1 MAKLSGKSRAA
12 KEAVASVIVVGASTI
27 TTEPSSPSAEPLPP
41 PLERATVN
49 RTRKGSMRRST
60 NIPKKHANPA
70 SAGTTASLGKRK
82 QEDTTQLPNKRPRR
96 KNPDMGPAIV
106 ESGEDNDVDPAVLNV
121 MNEFSKS
128 KTRSASRTETPKIEV
143 RLRSSKDMGDHY
155 ALPPRRR
162 VKPIPPTVSPLP
174 EDEDQ
179 GETGDE
185 RPQSE
190 PEPELEADQEGE
202 GIENG
207 AQHQNATPQ
216 PGPDANVGA
225 GQPQDELFVE
235 QTRPSQPA
243 PKHIHGIARPAP
255 STISS
260 NPQLLK
266 SRSTRARDLD
276 KIYDVMEDEEE
287 GVQVSSNPS
296 STSLHRKQTINNLQA
311 PQVRRNMMRL
321 PSKPW
326 ANADDEGFGYPDE
339 ASRAKKKDT
348 AGGTSRKAPSRLGKP
363 LRPPVATAP
372 APAPAP
378 PVRVQRKS
386 VASRARRSPT
396 VEPARQRRPATS
408 PRRDPSPQR
417 AMTHP
422 DFPLE
427 SDAAEESGTADETDE
442 DADLSPQPTVPMS
455 STAVATM
462 HQIMGRVGWTNR
474 KKNWAKHLARGA
486 MGSEHD
492 TPGTTNLGRD
502 MFKYLTNLNRA
513 LNKIPKAPYF
523 AKQARYLVAH
533 GAELKKTFFETNKL
547 LTKIREQRLAPIGD
561 SDRRANGDLDLRRGM
576 VHDVL
581 HYIMPMLVLIV
592 WNTFSLGG
600 VEHDDEG
607 RATLPEEGTFTD
619 ITLGYVVGFSKWMNS
634 LMETLELELSV
645 RPFEDDS
652 DASKKE
658 KDKSR
663 ASFRQA
669 LDHWFL
675 EFEEAEEA
683 VDELKAG
690 DARRARQLEEDLR
703 IKEAQRREEER
714 QEAETE
720 RRWCEMAASTQRIA
734 RLPNPYQEK
743 WVRATGESRAAT
755 TTASTTSGRSD
766 RTLSREAPAALQY
779 EPWPIEDRMWLMGEL
794 RNVKGV
800 YRRHNGQPSAEE
812 VQFYADTLER
822 PVEEVKLEI
831 EAQKRAFRALATER
845 GVPLEPWAA

>member
-1 MAKLSGKSRAA
+1 MAKPSRKSRAA
-12 KEAVASVIVVGASTI
+12 REAVASVIVVGASTI
-27 TTEPSSPSAEPLPP
+27 ADEPSSPSAEPHPP

-49 RTRKGSMRRST
+49 RTRKGSQRRST
-60 NIPKKHANPA
+60 NIPKNDANPA

-82 QEDTTQLPNKRPRR
+82 QEDNIQLPNKRPRR

-143 RLRSSKDMGDHY
+143 RLRGSKDMGDHH
-155 ALPPRRR
+155 AFPPRKR

-179 GETGDE
+179 EEAGDQG
-185 RPQSE
+185 PQSE

-202 GIENG
+202 GTENG
-207 AQHQNATPQ
+207 AQNQNPPPQ
-216 PGPDANVGA
+216 PGPDADDGPE
-225 GQPQDELFVE
+225 QPQDELFVE
-235 QTRPSQPA
+235 QTQPSQPV
-243 PKHIHGIARPAP
+243 PKNVHGIAQPA
-255 STISS
+255 SRTMSS
-260 NPQLLK
+260 NPQLFQP
-266 SRSTRARDLD
+266 RSTRTRDLD
-276 KIYDVMEDEEE
+276 KIYDVMEDEE

-311 PQVRRNMMRL
+311 PQVRRNVTRL

-326 ANADDEGFGYPDE
+326 VNADDEGFGYPDE
-339 ASRAKKKDT
+339 APQAKKKDT
-348 AGGTSRKAPSRLGKP
+348 AGGTSRKPPSRLEKP

-372 APAPAP
+372 APPT
-378 PVRVQRKS
+378 RGQEKS

-396 VEPARQRRPATS
+396 VEPARQRRPATG
-408 PRRDPSPQR
+408 PRRGPSPQR

-422 DFPLE
+422 DFLLE

-442 DADLSPQPTVPMS
+442 DADPISPQPTVPIS

-474 KKNWAKHLARGA
+474 KRNWAKHLARGA
-486 MGSEHD
+486 MRSDHD

-502 MFKYLTNLNRA
+502 MFMYLINLNRA

-533 GAELKKTFFETNKL
+533 RAELKKAIFETDKL
-547 LTKIREQRLAPIGD
+547 LAKIREQRLAPVGD

-576 VHDVL
+576 VHDIL

-600 VEHDDEG
+600 VEHDAEG
-607 RATLPEEGTFTD
+607 RATLSEEGTFTD
-619 ITLGYVVGFSKWMNS
+619 TTLEYVVGFSRWINS

-645 RPFEDDS
+645 RPFEDES
-652 DASKKE
+652 DAGKKE

-663 ASFRQA
+663 QTFRQA

-675 EFEEAEEA
+675 EFDEAQEA
-683 VDELKAG
+683 VDELKTG
-690 DARRARQLEEDLR
+690 DARRAKQLEEDLR
-703 IKEAQRREEER
+703 IKEAQRRAEER

-720 RRWCEMAASTQRIA
+720 RRWCEMAASTQHIA
-734 RLPNPYQEK
+734 RLPNPHQEK
-743 WVRATGESRAAT
+743 WQRATGESRAPT
-755 TTASTTSGRSD
+755 TTASTSSGRPD

-800 YRRHNGQPSAEE
+800 YRRHNGKPSDEE
-812 VQFYADTLER
+812 VQFYAETLER